1 MITLVYKQVSGLDLQ
16 VDIHPPWLSPPGID
30 TDSAIEE
37 APAVLFFHGGGLTV
51 GNRTSWFPYWMQ
63 KRFTEKGYLFMSAD
77 YRLLPP
83 STGREIVEDVVDL
96 WVFLND
102 PSLSFKFPELEGR
115 AVNIRQGSMVV
126 AGVSAGGL
134 CAYLAAVHCNSPRP
148 RAVLSCYG
156 MGGDFL
162 TPHYLTPKTQPFF
175 RGRELLSP
183 TDPSLRPFVFPFA
196 PTSQSSAPTS
206 DSPLSYNPPG
216 HPTKPGYPSNPR
228 MLLARLYLQ
237 LGTYLDY
244 YTGEHEPS
252 LSGQLRE
259 VLQAESEVI
268 DKKGMLRE
276 AEKVIGEN
284 VLHLFPQFSL
294 SNSKEDTII
303 WPPTVLIHGTD
314 DTAVPIHESRNL
326 YRLLTSSRDDTNKDI
341 GNSGAVED
349 LLIEVPGAEHSF
361 DLAPDAEEKYGEVF
375 EKAVEF
381 VHRAVFNMTGEGDSA
396 C

>member
-1 MITLVYKQVSGLDLQ
+1 
-16 VDIHPPWLSPPGID
+16 
-30 TDSAIEE
+30 
-37 APAVLFFHGGGLTV
+37 
-51 GNRTSWFPYWMQ
+51 
-63 KRFTEKGYLFMSAD
+63 
-77 YRLLPP
+77 
-83 STGREIVEDVVDL
+83 
-96 WVFLND
+96 
-102 PSLSFKFPELEGR
+102 
-115 AVNIRQGSMVV
+115 
-126 AGVSAGGL
+126 
-134 CAYLAAVHCNSPRP
+134 
-148 RAVLSCYG
+148 
-156 MGGDFL
+156 
-162 TPHYLTPKTQPFF
+162 
-175 RGRELLSP
+175 
-183 TDPSLRPFVFPFA
+183 
-196 PTSQSSAPTS
+196 
-206 DSPLSYNPPG
+206 
-216 HPTKPGYPSNPR
+216 

-294 SNSKEDTII
+294 SNSKEDTIT